1 MSWHFSRAMVEGFS
15 EENSLDG
22 AAFARWKSM
31 PTAHDDSSSAKMKA
45 TCHVSPFGMMFVPS
59 TAAPGE
65 ALLTWYLA
73 GFPARTSVR
82 LDSEKA
88 LMASTPG
95 CGERWLASFQ
105 KPDPSL
111 YLSKIR
117 RICVLADLS
126 ECSKTLTAWG
136 TTRRGVC
143 LERKIV
149 ELRIRENACGL
160 LPTPTTVGNELSP
173 AMQKWPAHQRLMEL
187 LGRFKLP
194 TLRASRWGPED
205 SHGNTSN
212 WLCLRDALACPPT
225 PRASDA
231 DRGGRG
237 DLLQAW
243 RGNKNS
249 HLKSLPTPTANRYGS
264 NRGGANGRT
273 GTIRPSLGAL
283 TGGPWISFR
292 EWMMAWPLGWSGSA
306 PLGTDRFQQW
316 FDWHGRHSDHGRR
329 DHK

>member
-1 MSWHFSRAMVEGFS
+1 MSWHYSQALEEAFS
-15 EENSLDG
+15 EACSSDG
-22 AAFARWKSM
+22 VPSVRWRSM
-31 PTAHDDSSSAKMKA
+31 PSALDDSCSDKMRD
-45 TCHVSPFGMMFVPS
+45 TCHRSPFGMMFVPS
-59 TAAPGE
+59 TDARGE
-65 ALLTWYLA
+65 ALLTWSLE

-82 LDSEKA
+82 LDNEKG
-88 LMASTPG
+88 LMVSTPD
-95 CGERWLASFQ
+95 CGERWLASFP
-105 KPDPSL
+105 KPGRSL
-111 YLSKIR
+111 YSSKIR
-117 RICVLADLS
+117 HIFALADLS

-149 ELRIRENACGL
+149 ELHTRENGCGS
-160 LPTPTTVGNELSP
+160 LPTPTTVGNEMSP
-173 AMQKWPAHQRLMEL
+173 SMREWPAHRRLMEF

-194 TLRASRWGPED
+194 TLRASKWGPED

-212 WLCLRDALACPPT
+212 WLCLRDALACLPT

-243 RGNKNS
+243 RGNSNS
-249 HLKSLPTPTANRYGS
+249 HFKSLPTPTAARYGS

-273 GTIRPSLGAL
+273 GKIRPSLEAL

-292 EWMMAWPLGWSGSA
+292 EWMMGWPLGWSGSA
-306 PLGTDRFQQW
+306 PLATDRFQQW
-316 FDWHGRHSDHGRR
+316 FDWHGRHSDHGHR

>member
-1 MSWHFSRAMVEGFS
+1 MSWHYSLALEGAFS
-15 EENSLDG
+15 EACSSDG
-22 AAFARWKSM
+22 APSAPWRLTPSA
-31 PTAHDDSSSAKMKA
+31 PDDSCSDKMKG
-45 TCHVSPFGMMFVPS
+45 TCHRSPFGMMFVPS
-59 TAAPGE
+59 TDAHGE
-65 ALLTWYLA
+65 GLLTWFLA

-82 LDSEKA
+82 LDNEKA
-88 LMASTPG
+88 LMANTPD

-105 KPDPSL
+105 KPDQSL
-111 YLSKIR
+111 YSSKIL

-149 ELRIRENACGL
+149 ELHTRENACGL
-160 LPTPTTVGNELSP
+160 LPTPTTVGNECSP
-173 AMQKWPAHQRLMEL
+173 SMQKWPAHQRLMEL

-194 TLRASRWGPED
+194 TSRASRWGPED

-212 WLCLRDALACPPT
+212 WLCLRDALACLPT

-249 HLKSLPTPTANRYGS
+249 HFKSLPTPTAALYGS
-264 NRGGANGRT
+264 NRGVANGRT
-273 GTIRPSLGAL
+273 GKIRPSLEAL
-283 TGGPWISFR
+283 TGGPWILFR

-306 PLGTDRFQQW
+306 PLATDRFQQW
-316 FDWHGRHSDHGRR
+316 FDWHGRRSDHGHR